1 MPSAQMI
8 LDMEVRLATADAD
21 LAEQELRSASR
32 ALLLSRALT
41 LLDIANDHHLAVTV
55 SFQTGVAALRE
66 EALEE
71 LKR

>member
-1 MPSAQMI
+1 MAVTDRAFDYTYLQQVEQRERS
-8 LDMEVRLATADAD
+8 TA
-21 LAEQELRSASR
+21 R
-32 ALLLSRALT
+32 ALLLRRALT

-71 LKR
+71 LRR